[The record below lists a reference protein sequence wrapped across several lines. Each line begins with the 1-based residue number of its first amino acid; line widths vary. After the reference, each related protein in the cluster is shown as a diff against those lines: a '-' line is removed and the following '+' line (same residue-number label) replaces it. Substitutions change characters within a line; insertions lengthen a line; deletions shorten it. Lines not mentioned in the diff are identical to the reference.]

1 MMNQKEID
9 RAIKAM
15 TKIFHDIAVQT
26 MTKTFHDIAVQ
37 TMLKKEEQE
46 VRKALQSPLDKKKKA
61 HDDFH
66 TFVRSL

>member
-9 RAIKAM
+9 RGIRAMYKA
-15 TKIFHDIAVQT
+15 FNDIAVQT
-26 MTKTFHDIAVQ
+26 IQKE
-37 TMLKKEEQE
+37 EEQE
-46 VRKALQSPLDKKKKA
+46 VRKALQSPLDKKEKA

>member
-1 MMNQKEID
+1 MMNQKEIAGAIKEID
-9 RAIKAM
+9 RGIKAM
-15 TKIFHDIAVQT
+15 NKA
-26 MTKTFHDIAVQ
+26 FHDIAVQ

>member
-9 RAIKAM
+9 REIKAM
-15 TKIFHDIAVQT
+15 NKAFN
-26 MTKTFHDIAVQ
+26 DIAVQ

>member
-9 RAIKAM
+9 GAIKEIDRGIKAM
-15 TKIFHDIAVQT
+15 Y
-26 MTKTFHDIAVQ
+26 KTFHDIAVQ

-46 VRKALQSPLDKKKKA
+46 VREALQSPLDKKKKA

>member
-1 MMNQKEID
+1 MMNQKEEECMMNQKEID
-9 RAIKAM
+9 RGIKAM
-15 TKIFHDIAVQT
+15 FKV
-26 MTKTFHDIAVQ
+26 FHDIAVQ

-46 VRKALQSPLDKKKKA
+46 VQKALQSPLDKKKKA

>member
-9 RAIKAM
+9 GAIKEIDRGIKAM
-15 TKIFHDIAVQT
+15 YKA
-26 MTKTFHDIAVQ
+26 FHDIAVQ

-46 VRKALQSPLDKKKKA
+46 VREALQSPLDKKKKA